1 MSSGASSGRAPLR
14 MAADPVTI
22 GAAPDVPPK
31 ADVAV
36 KPPERAETDAPG
48 APISG
53 LTMLSSKRGP
63 REDVDASE
71 PASGNELMR
80 IVAPPRIAFASASVI
95 MYAGIVCTPPP
106 KAPAN
111 GTLPSINPMMP
122 RMPPAAAMLAI
133 FRLNEQVPRST
144 STMRPASSPAVYGV
158 LPAASAQPMDLP
170 PAVGGKN
177 TAPSMGVVIGTDQGW
192 KVAKRVGGVAG

>member
-80 IVAPPRIAFASASVI
+80 MVAPPRIAFASASVI

-106 KAPAN
+106 NAPAK
-111 GTLPSINPMMP
+111 GTLASINPMIP
-122 RMPPAAAMLAI
+122 RMPPAAAMFAI

-144 STMRPASSPAVYGV
+144 STMRPASSPAVYGLV
-158 LPAASAQPMDLP
+158 PAASAQPMAL
-170 PAVGGKN
+170 PAVLLGYS
-177 TAPSMGVVIGTDQGW
+177 TAPSIAAVCGAVHGW
-192 KVAKRVGGVAG
+192 